1 MYGSGRKLIQF
12 YTQPRIDKKFESITF
27 QKAKSRTVIT
37 VVLLSTLMNR
47 YIVTWIHLIVE
58 TYTWVA
64 ERVF

>member
-12 YTQPRIDKKFESITF
+12 YTQPRIDKKFESITS

-47 YIVTWIHLIVE
+47 YILGYI
-58 TYTWVA
+58 
-64 ERVF
+64 